1 MLIIKT
7 KNKSLNYKG
16 LMHVPTTVAKTPIQQ
31 RVGEESGLI
40 YWRGDELIDGRCV
53 GRAGR

>member
-1 MLIIKT
+1 
-7 KNKSLNYKG
+7 
-16 LMHVPTTVAKTPIQQ
+16 MHVPTTVAKTPIQQ